1 MKKKTVL
8 GLSALFVLCLAY
20 LISYL
25 MLKGVAAPRGFRHVI
40 LLVFFIVFCS
50 SSRKLFWF
58 IIFPMTLVYAIY
70 LPVGMTYGAF
80 NYNFLIAALA
90 TDTLEAGEFI
100 HQIPYINY
108 LYALIVIAVLIAFRY
123 LIKRLDLR
131 FYRNQTFLFIALI
144 LMMAS
149 QAPAIFPKQIKSS
162 IEKLYEEY
170 QKLEALRQESN
181 WGESQLVNSNYD
193 NYILVIGES
202 ARKDYHHAYGYPVEN
217 TPFMSNANGVLIDG
231 LTAGGTSTV
240 PSLKAMLTFNQA
252 KNWDADY
259 SHTVIDLAKSAGIK
273 TYWLSNQGYLGTHD
287 TPISAMAKSADQV
300 HFLKYGEYNFRN
312 SSDFELLEELEQ
324 IIKRN
329 PFQKKLIILHLYGSH
344 PNACDRIE
352 DYHKIIK
359 INDPYYSY
367 LNCYISSIHK
377 TDNLLQQINTFMGK
391 EYQEKGVTYSM
402 LYFADHGHAHREI
415 NGILYFNN
423 NRASKL
429 HYDIP
434 LFMTSS
440 DIDKRK
446 ECQSFKSGLNFTNGI
461 ATWMGIKNSHLAS
474 NYDLFN
480 CQNDP
485 DDFGLSQKI
494 EKIELASDPAIN
506 LKDYQD

>member
-8 GLSALFVLCLAY
+8 ALSALFVLCLAY

-25 MLKGVAAPRGFRHVI
+25 MLKGVAAPRGPRHVF

-58 IIFPMTLVYAIY
+58 VIFPMTLVYALY

-100 HQIPYINY
+100 HQIPYVNY
-108 LYALIVIAVLIAFRY
+108 LYALIVIVVLIAFRY

-131 FYRNQTFLFIALI
+131 FYRNQTFLFVALL

-149 QAPAIFPKQIKSS
+149 QAPAVFPKQIKSS
-162 IEKLYEEY
+162 IEKLYMEY
-170 QKLEALRQESN
+170 QKLEALREESK
-181 WGESQLVNSNYD
+181 WGESQLINSHYD

-202 ARKDYHHAYGYPVEN
+202 ARKDYHHAYGYPIES
-217 TPFMSNANGVLIDG
+217 TPFMSGANGVLVDG
-231 LTAGGTSTV
+231 LTSGGTSTV
-240 PSLKAMLTFNQA
+240 PSLKAMLTFNEK
-252 KNWDADY
+252 KNWDANY
-259 SHTVIDLAKSAGIK
+259 SYTLIDLAKSAGIK

-287 TPISAMAKSADQV
+287 TPISAMAKSADQTY
-300 HFLKYGEYNFRN
+300 FLKYGEYSSRN
-312 SSDFELLEELEQ
+312 SSDFELLDELERL
-324 IIKRN
+324 IKED
-329 PFQKKLIILHLYGSH
+329 PYQKKLIILHLYGSH

-352 DYHKIIK
+352 DYHKIMEV
-359 INDPYYSY
+359 NDSYYSY

-377 TDNLLQQINTFMGK
+377 TDNLLQQINTFMSK
-391 EYQEKGVTYSM
+391 EYQEKGATYSM
-402 LYFADHGHAHREI
+402 LYFADHGQAHREI
-415 NGILYFNN
+415 NGVLYFNN
-423 NRASKL
+423 NQASKL

-440 DIDKRK
+440 DSDERR

-461 ATWMGIKNSHLAS
+461 GSWIGIKNNHLS
-474 NYDLFN
+474 SSYNLFD
-480 CQNDP
+480 CQDDP
-485 DDFGLSQKI
+485 DDFGLSKKI
-494 EKIELASDPAIN
+494 ESIGLEVDPAIN
-506 LKDYQD
+506 LRNYKK